1 MKLKTL
7 MIFLLALPFSLSYA
21 EKITAES
28 YAFPY
33 VLKIDSKDVVSK
45 NSITL
50 SRANFENPNA
60 NRAIKDAL
68 FAILNQTENFDNH
81 ILDPKDIN
89 KAKSFLKRLGD
100 PKKALITNCVF
111 WNPKSDALAFFK
123 SPESKLRPDMNYFAL
138 KLDGG
143 IWKWDVSAKNN
154 LISILSESVRNAN
167 PSRSNNEPFFS
178 DIEFIDISNGKNA
191 DLPVLKFYKEAQAEF
206 YRLNLPAYAEIMT
219 PKSREV
225 YTAQYLSMTLDEQ
238 KDALKEYIT
247 YHKKFKF
254 IAKFNEAYVIVF
266 TREKDGKI
274 NSYDA
279 AFIIEKDGKFMLAN
293 FGQNQ
298 GFVADMLISIARRGA
313 EK

>member
-1 MKLKTL
+1 

-21 EKITAES
+21 EKITAEN

-81 ILDPKDIN
+81 ILDPKDIK

-100 PKKALITNCVF
+100 PKVLITNCVF
-111 WNPKSDALAFFK
+111 WNPKSDALAFFKSPFK

-154 LISILSESVRNAN
+154 LISILSESVRNVN
-167 PSRSNNEPFFS
+167 PSRSDNEPFFS

-219 PKSREV
+219 PKSKEV

>member
-1 MKLKTL
+1 
-7 MIFLLALPFSLSYA
+7 MIFLFALPFSLSYA

-81 ILDPKDIN
+81 ILDPKDIK

-100 PKKALITNCVF
+100 PKKVLITNCVF

-254 IAKFNEAYVIVF
+254 IAKFDEAYVIVF